1 MLGFQ
6 ETLEKL
12 SITDNKSILEAT
24 ILLDILPH

>member
-6 ETLEKL
+6 ETFEKL